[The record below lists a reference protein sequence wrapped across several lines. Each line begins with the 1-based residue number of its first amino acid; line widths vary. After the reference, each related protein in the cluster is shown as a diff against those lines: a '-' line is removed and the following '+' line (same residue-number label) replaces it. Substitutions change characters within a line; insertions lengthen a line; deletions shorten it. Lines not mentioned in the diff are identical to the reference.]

1 MKNKKIINDIDEV
14 WELNLED
21 YAITKELWEYGKI
34 VIYNMYKYP
43 DLYEEAYGPFSI
55 EETLKKWQDTYIW
68 GEIKEYGNIYWV
80 ENVLDSLY
88 YETTHYPK
96 SAILKRI
103 RKDKAKFPILERRD
117 QLT

>member
-1 MKNKKIINDIDEV
+1 MKNKKIIHDLDEV

-34 VIYNMYKYP
+34 VIKNMYQYP
-43 DLYEEAYGPFSI
+43 DLYEEAYGPLT
-55 EETLKKWQDTYIW
+55 EEQTLKKWQDTYIW
-68 GEIKEYGNIYWV
+68 GEIIEYGNIYWV
-80 ENVLDSLY
+80 ENVLDSLD

-96 SAILKRI
+96 SAILERI
-103 RKDKAKFPILERRD
+103 RKDKPKFPILERRD